1 MKNKKIIIIT
11 SVVLGILFLTIGV
24 SYSVL
29 RIFKTGSNSKLIVGD
44 IV

>member
-11 SVVLGILFLTIGV
+11 SVVLGILILTIGV
-24 SYSVL
+24 SYSL
-29 RIFKTGSNSKLIVGD
+29 FLFSKTGNNSKLIVGD